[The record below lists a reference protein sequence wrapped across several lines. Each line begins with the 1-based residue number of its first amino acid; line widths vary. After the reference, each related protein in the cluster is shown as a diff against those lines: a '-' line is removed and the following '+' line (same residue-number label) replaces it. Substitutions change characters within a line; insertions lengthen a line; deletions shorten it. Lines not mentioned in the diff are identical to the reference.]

1 MTILCKCQG
10 GDFVLEEKIKKETV
24 IASKSIVNSK
34 TWQKKFR
41 RKYIIRKQNGVK
53 AVLTLIWVG
62 VTQKWQSL

>member
-34 TWQKKFR
+34 TWQKNSEGNILLGNKME
-41 RKYIIRKQNGVK
+41 
-53 AVLTLIWVG
+53 
-62 VTQKWQSL
+62 